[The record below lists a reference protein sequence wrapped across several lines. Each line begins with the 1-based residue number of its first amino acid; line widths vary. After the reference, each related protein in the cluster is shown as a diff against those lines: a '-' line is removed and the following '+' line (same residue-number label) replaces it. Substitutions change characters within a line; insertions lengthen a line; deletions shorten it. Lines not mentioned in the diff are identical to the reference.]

1 MLYASISCQALKLH
15 RKLNHLCLTKTL
27 HGMKT
32 ENDKMKTRKTVGFH
46 NVNKWASGAVAFK
59 IAQWLHFGKVL

>member
-1 MLYASISCQALKLH
+1 
-15 RKLNHLCLTKTL
+15 
-27 HGMKT
+27 MKT